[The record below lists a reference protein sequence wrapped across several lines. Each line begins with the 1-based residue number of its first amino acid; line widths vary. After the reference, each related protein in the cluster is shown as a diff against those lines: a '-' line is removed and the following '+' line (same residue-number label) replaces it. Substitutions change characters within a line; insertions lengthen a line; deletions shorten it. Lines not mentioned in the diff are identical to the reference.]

1 MAFHRVLSR
10 GEGPGGDTPSWKRRF
25 GTASPAYWSYQDHPV
40 VIHPAI
46 TTISSTAENIPA
58 GTGGPTTNIRVI
70 HCFST
75 EDTAAPG
82 VSPAVLEVGVNQGDI
97 LAADE
102 ILSFASIHGDFAC
115 IPDRIF
121 HRFEVILPPESR
133 LEILKDALLQIV
145 HLEDGG
151 ARSEGLT
158 PYQVEDLIDAL
169 ERTRQTLVNGGDAAG
184 DDTPAGAP

>member
-1 MAFHRVLSR
+1 
-10 GEGPGGDTPSWKRRF
+10 
-25 GTASPAYWSYQDHPV
+25 V

-70 HCFST
+70 HSFST

-115 IPDRIF
+115 VPDRIF

-133 LEILKDALLQIV
+133 FEILKDALLQIV

>member
-1 MAFHRVLSR
+1 MFWDDLTSIVLLPGS
-10 GEGPGGDTPSWKRRF
+10 PGGCP
-25 GTASPAYWSYQDHPV
+25 PP
-40 VIHPAI
+40 I
-46 TTISSTAENIPA
+46 TTISSTAENIPP

-75 EDTAAPG
+75 EDTANPG
-82 VSPAVLEVGVNQGDI
+82 VSPAVLEVGVDQGDI

-121 HRFEVILPPESR
+121 HRFEVILPPGSR

-169 ERTRQTLVNGGDAAG
+169 ERTRQMAVNGEDAAG